1 MLALE
6 GCVEASLELKAGGYI
21 RSREEHVHRYAEVH
35 PRAKHTQLNLG
46 DGGRVYLVAQ
56 LRVPVTWVH
65 PGQIAIYNN
74 SCRY

>member
-6 GCVEASLELKAGGYI
+6 GCVEASLELKAGGCI

-46 DGGRVYLVAQ
+46 AGGRVYLVAQ
-56 LRVPVTWVH
+56 L
-65 PGQIAIYNN
+65 
-74 SCRY
+74 